1 MLFRFLLLGL
11 LVCIV
16 LGVKSAAAQPTSGP
30 DVREA
35 LRDSIQAVLAQ
46 HPEATV
52 AVAVRDPETSVRLD
66 LNADRPFHAASTM
79 KVPVMIE
86 VFRQAE
92 AGRFAMDDSL
102 TVENAFRSIVDGSPY
117 QIEDD
122 SDDAIYERLGQN
134 MAIRDLVYQMI
145 TVSSNLATNLLI
157 QHVAADSVQQTIET
171 LGTDSMRVLR
181 GVEDIKA
188 FRQGLSN
195 TATAADLALVLEAIM
210 EGRAVSPEA
219 DSEMV
224 QILLDQRFNTMIPA
238 GLPEEA
244 RAAHKTGWITGIHH
258 DAAIVYPERGEPY
271 VLVVLTEGIE
281 NENVSAKLGAEV
293 ARLTHAALRA
303 R

>member
-1 MLFRFLLLGL
+1 MLFRLLLAGF
-11 LVCIV
+11 LVGVV
-16 LGVKSAAAQPTSGP
+16 LGTRSAAAQPTSGP

-52 AVAVRDPETSVRLD
+52 AVAVRDPETDVRLD
-66 LNADRPFHAASTM
+66 LNAERSFHAASTM

-86 VFRQAE
+86 VFRQAQ

-102 TVENAFRSIVDGSPY
+102 AVENAFRSIVDGSPY

-134 MAIRDLVYQMI
+134 MAISDLVYQMI

-188 FRQGLSN
+188 YRQGLSN

-210 EGRAVSPEA
+210 EGRAVSPQA
-219 DSEMV
+219 DAAMV
-224 QILLDQRFNTMIPA
+224 QILLDQRFNTMIPV
-238 GLPEEA
+238 GLPEDA
-244 RAAHKTGWITGIHH
+244 RAAHKTGWITAIHH
-258 DAAIVYPERGEPY
+258 DAAIVYPETGAPY

-281 NENVSAKLGAEV
+281 DENVSAKLGAGI
-293 ARLTHAALRA
+293 ARLTHTALRA
-303 R
+303 P